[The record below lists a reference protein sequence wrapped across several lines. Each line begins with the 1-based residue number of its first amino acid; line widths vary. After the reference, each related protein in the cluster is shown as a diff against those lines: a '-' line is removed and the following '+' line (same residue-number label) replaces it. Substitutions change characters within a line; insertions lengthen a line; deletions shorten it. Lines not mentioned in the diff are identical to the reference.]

1 MSFVILYDVS
11 LRDFAALE
19 HARRT
24 SLFGKVVI
32 PTTRCVKDRSLPTVF
47 NTNNTQKNNERERER
62 CVRRGCAEHTDPA
75 FGCASPLTCALR
87 TGARERRRPT
97 DTETTERDCESGPN
111 TVTISEYRF

>member
-11 LRDFAALE
+11 LRDFAALDLE

-47 NTNNTQKNNERERER
+47 NTNNTQKTTNESAQDPRKRREGRPTPCNFAVLR
-62 CVRRGCAEHTDPA
+62 VRRPRARADDDRA
-75 FGCASPLTCALR
+75 AS
-87 TGARERRRPT
+87 GQ
-97 DTETTERDCESGPN
+97 RDCESGPN
-111 TVTISEYRF
+111 AVTISEYRF

>member
-47 NTNNTQKNNERERER
+47 NTNNTQKTTNESAA
-62 CVRRGCAEHTDPA
+62 GPA
-75 FGCASPLTCALR
+75 KMAKGD
-87 TGARERRRPT
+87 T
-97 DTETTERDCESGPN
+97 DTDATCCDETRESRPRDVDRATARQRDSESGPN
-111 TVTISEYRF
+111 AVTISEYRF

>member
-11 LRDFAALE
+11 LRDFAALDLE

-47 NTNNTQKNNERERER
+47 NTNNTQKTTNESAQDPPKTAKALGETAFTSCRRVR
-62 CVRRGCAEHTDPA
+62 CS
-75 FGCASPLTCALR
+75 FGAARQR
-87 TGARERRRPT
+87 TAR
-97 DTETTERDCESGPN
+97 S
-111 TVTISEYRF
+111 

>member
-11 LRDFAALE
+11 LRDFAALDLE

-47 NTNNTQKNNERERER
+47 NTNNTQKTTNESAQDPRK
-62 CVRRGCAEHTDPA
+62 RRVA
-75 FGCASPLTCALR
+75 
-87 TGARERRRPT
+87 RRPT
-97 DTETTERDCESGPN
+97 DTDACSATSRPTRDPTMSHVHSLPP
-111 TVTISEYRF
+111 

>member
-47 NTNNTQKNNERERER
+47 NTNNTQKTTNES
-62 CVRRGCAEHTDPA
+62 AQDP
-75 FGCASPLTCALR
+75 R
-87 TGARERRRPT
+87 KRRRPT
-97 DTETTERDCESGPN
+97 PITDTDVLRRARCDD
-111 TVTISEYRF
+111 TVLCAQEIAQS

>member
-11 LRDFAALE
+11 LRDFAALDLE

-47 NTNNTQKNNERERER
+47 NTNNTQKTTNES
-62 CVRRGCAEHTDPA
+62 AQDP
-75 FGCASPLTCALR
+75 R
-87 TGARERRRPT
+87 KRRRPT
-97 DTETTERDCESGPN
+97 DTTHLDVLSRVS
-111 TVTISEYRF
+111 VLLAARRRA